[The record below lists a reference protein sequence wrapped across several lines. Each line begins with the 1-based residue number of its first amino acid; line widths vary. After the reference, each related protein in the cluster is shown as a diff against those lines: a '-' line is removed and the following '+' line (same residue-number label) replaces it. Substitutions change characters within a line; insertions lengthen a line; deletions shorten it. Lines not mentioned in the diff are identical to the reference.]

1 MESDEEDFMSDNFL
15 VAAKQLDEKVR
26 KEKLDRQLY
35 DSKTKKA
42 DRLKSDPVFIKPTTI
57 SQMMVERLEEGL
69 ATKIPKENKGFQLL
83 LKMGYKEGEKL
94 GQSASALAVPLQP
107 ELKRDKHGIDYEDK

>member
-1 MESDEEDFMSDNFL
+1 MSDNFL

-57 SQMMVERLEEGL
+57 S
-69 ATKIPKENKGFQLL
+69 
-83 LKMGYKEGEKL
+83 
-94 GQSASALAVPLQP
+94 
-107 ELKRDKHGIDYEDK
+107 